1 MKNIRQ
7 SIFSVIVPV
16 VAHAIMC
23 IIYNYTYYSSEF
35 KFSERFSGVLY
46 WVMLITAFLAGPFFY
61 YIAGRIRKD
70 KGDKKVVL
78 ITLFVLNG
86 VFAVVGVAAMLVP
99 SLAENTYRI
108 FNAPSYMYYLLFKD
122 AVLYISIPAMIITAF
137 FPAFF
142 YKLGFTKKP
151 RTNNEIKVEDIEIKE
166 EKEL

>member
-7 SIFSVIVPV
+7 SVFSVIIPII
-16 VAHAIMC
+16 AHGIMC
-23 IIYNYTYYSSEF
+23 VIYNYTYYSSEF
-35 KFSERFSGVLY
+35 KFTERFSGVLY

-61 YIAGRIRKD
+61 YVVGRLRKD
-70 KGDKKVVL
+70 KGNKKAVL
-78 ITLFVLNG
+78 ITLLALNG
-86 VFAVVGVAAMLVP
+86 VLLVVGVTAMLVP

-122 AVLYISIPAMIITAF
+122 TVLYISIPAMIITSL
-137 FPAFF
+137 FPVFF
-142 YKLGFTKKP
+142 YKLGYTKKP